1 MAVVPSVNKSVW
13 TTPSD
18 LEIVSTRTFD
28 APRRLVFAAFTDPAH
43 VPNWLLGPDGWDMPI
58 CEIDLRVG
66 GKWRYVWRNSTDGRE
81 FGMHGVYREIDAPA
95 RIVNT
100 EVFEDSE
107 AVNTLELS
115 EDDGRTFMVHTML
128 MPSIEAPEPE
138 PLAALAL
145 FPPAEVPSVEGVW
158 AAVEDA
164 AEGEFSKAATSCSI
178 EAIIWL

>member
-95 RIVNT
+95 KIVNT
-100 EVFEDSE
+100 EVFEGSE

-115 EDDGRTFMVHTML
+115 ELSGRTLMVHTMR
-128 MPSIEAPEPE
+128 MPSIEARDG
-138 PLAALAL
+138 ALATGMTEGADTSYDRL
-145 FPPAEVPSVEGVW
+145 DSYLASV
-158 AAVEDA
+158 AQ
-164 AEGEFSKAATSCSI
+164 
-178 EAIIWL
+178 